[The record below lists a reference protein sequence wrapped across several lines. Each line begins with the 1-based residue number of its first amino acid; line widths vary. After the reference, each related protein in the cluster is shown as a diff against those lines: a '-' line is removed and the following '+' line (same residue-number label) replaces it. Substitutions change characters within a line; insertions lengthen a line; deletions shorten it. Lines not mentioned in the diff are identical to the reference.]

1 MTDLVC
7 AGSFKGPSDGGF
19 ARACELRTRRVPR
32 REKPRG
38 AARALLSSRA
48 VDEREFQ
55 RCCAVLGVGPD
66 VTSAALERAHLQR
79 SFALIK
85 TGTDAQKAELR
96 AAYDA
101 LAGEVRRREASRA
114 AAEKAT
120 HPAEPVAPAPRGPVY
135 VPPAADARRELLNPF
150 SFDSWLVN
158 AAALPLLLL
167 LAAAVNASP
176 LGFLL
181 RGFHVWMHEF
191 GHATV
196 AWMSGYRALPLP
208 IGWTNVEPE
217 KAAFVYF
224 GVLFLLGVLAWA
236 GWRERK
242 VWAIVLPLA
251 LVPVQAHMTWKMP
264 EHRYEQWM
272 AWGGIG
278 GEFYLSATL
287 LALFY
292 VQLPE
297 KFRWGACRYVAG
309 FLGAS
314 TLLNVAWFW
323 HKVAT
328 FKELIPYG
336 SMVHGEE
343 DGGGDMNILKDHGW
357 RETQITTSYTQL
369 GMACFVVLAVVWLIF
384 ATRLDRPIGQAVAR
398 LWPEAWRRE

>member
-1 MTDLVC
+1 M
-7 AGSFKGPSDGGF
+7 
-19 ARACELRTRRVPR
+19 
-32 REKPRG
+32 
-38 AARALLSSRA
+38 
-48 VDEREFQ
+48 DEREFQ

-66 VTSAALERAHLQR
+66 VTSATLERAHLQR

-85 TGTDAQKAELR
+85 AGTDAQKAELR
-96 AAYDA
+96 TAYEA
-101 LAGEVRRREASRA
+101 LAAELRRREAQVARDLRA
-114 AAEKAT
+114 RGEEALPAVASHPRPEVAGYRDAATERRPLSENA
-120 HPAEPVAPAPRGPVY
+120 VAPAPRGPVY
-135 VPPAADARRELLNPF
+135 VPPPKDARSELFNPL

-176 LGFLL
+176 FGFFLK
-181 RGFHVWMHEF
+181 GFHVWMHEF

-208 IGWTNVEPE
+208 IGWTNVAPE
-217 KAAFVYF
+217 KATFVYF
-224 GVLFLLGVLAWA
+224 GVLFLFGVMAWA

-242 VWAIVLPLA
+242 IWAILLPVA
-251 LVPVQAHMTWKMP
+251 LVPVQVYMTWQMP
-264 EHRYEQWM
+264 EHRFDQWM

-297 KFRWGACRYVAG
+297 KFRWGACRYVTG

-314 TLLNVAWFW
+314 TLLNIAWFW
-323 HKVAT
+323 HQVAT

-336 SMVHGEE
+336 SMIHGEE

-357 RETQITTSYTQL
+357 RETQITASYTQL
-369 GMACFVVLAVVWLIF
+369 GTACFVALAVVWLVF
-384 ATRLDRPIGQAVAR
+384 ATRLDRVIGRLVAR
-398 LWPEAWRRE
+398 LWPEA